1 MFGLVALFVL
11 AGVRPGI
18 GEEDDQK
25 GWSQS
30 TPDLS
35 RLSREERES
44 IQSVCSSEKYLQG
57 PVAYNRCVA
66 SQLSS
71 LKDAP
76 RTPDLIR
83 QVRPRYPAL
92 AKQARIQGTVILEAV
107 ISKRGFVENL
117 RVVKGH
123 PLLIQRALDTV
134 KQRRYKPTVRNG
146 VPVEVI
152 TRITL
157 NFNSGLSSDERMS
170 IAQDQDIKKLRRAA
184 EQGDDLAQHVVQLYL
199 CSIYFDGSQGVPKD
213 YTEAV
218 KWYRM
223 VAEQDPAQ
231 AQLSLGELYEDDE
244 EEDLVPKDYVK
255 AYAWYILADAQGNEE
270 ASELKDALRAKMASE
285 QVAEAQKLA
294 AELREHIESS
304 KSE

>member
-35 RLSREERES
+35 GLSREERES

-66 SQLSS
+66 SQLRS

-83 QVRPRYPAL
+83 QVRPRYPAR
-92 AKQARIQGTVILEAV
+92 AKQVRIQGTVILEAT
-107 ISKRGFVENL
+107 ISKQGSVENL

-123 PLLIQRALDTV
+123 PLLIQRALDAV
-134 KQRRYKPTVRNG
+134 KQWRYKPTVLNG
-146 VPVEVI
+146 VPVEGI
-152 TRITL
+152 NRITV

-170 IAQDQDIKKLRRAA
+170 IAEDQDI
-184 EQGDDLAQHVVQLYL
+184 
-199 CSIYFDGSQGVPKD
+199 
-213 YTEAV
+213 
-218 KWYRM
+218 
-223 VAEQDPAQ
+223 
-231 AQLSLGELYEDDE
+231 AQLRQASKDGDADAQFGLGVMYANGEGVLEN
-244 EEDLVPKDYVK
+244 YVK
-255 AYAWYILADAQGNEE
+255 AYAWWNLAAAQGH
-270 ASELKDALRAKMASE
+270 KDAIKAKASLRKDMTPE
-285 QVAEAQKLA
+285 QLAEAQKLSV
-294 AELREHIESS
+294 EIHNRIEAS
-304 KSE
+304 KPK

>member
-35 RLSREERES
+35 GLSREERES
-44 IQSVCSSEKYLQG
+44 IQSVYSSEKYLQG

-66 SQLSS
+66 SQLRS

-92 AKQARIQGTVILEAV
+92 AKQARIQGTVILEAI
-107 ISKRGFVENL
+107 ISKQGSVENL

-123 PLLIQRALDTV
+123 PLLIQWALDAV
-134 KQRRYKPTVRNG
+134 KQWRYKPTVLNG
-146 VPVEVI
+146 VPVEGI
-152 TRITL
+152 NRITV

-170 IAQDQDIKKLRRAA
+170 IAEDQDIKKLRRAA
-184 EQGDDLAQHVVQLYL
+184 EQGN
-199 CSIYFDGSQGVPKD
+199 
-213 YTEAV
+213 
-218 KWYRM
+218 
-223 VAEQDPAQ
+223 AQ
-231 AQLSLGELYEDDE
+231 AQASLGITYEFG
-244 EEDLVPKDYVK
+244 VGVSKDYMK
-255 AYAWYILADAQGNEE
+255 AYAWLSVAAAQGDKEALKFKDSLRERMTPEQLAEAEKLTDEISKRIE
-270 ASELKDALRAKMASE
+270 ASKPK
-285 QVAEAQKLA
+285 
-294 AELREHIESS
+294 
-304 KSE
+304 